1 MYKKRP
7 ITFYDKLEYPNKNKT
22 QRKAR
27 LIFKPTK
34 NKSKILKKEKRK
46 IYITTT
52 TQEEIKNEKFKKRIL
67 SQFG

>member
-7 ITFYDKLEYPNKNKT
+7 IIFYDKLEYLNKNKT

-52 TQEEIKNEKFKKRIL
+52 TQEEIKNENFKKRIL